1 MNMEPKLKVNSPFIS
16 VVKNGDDYDVILDAP
31 PRSMW
36 GQAEGQRGYCGETS
50 FQTSGIFFGNW
61 ISQQIA
67 RDHADGVEL
76 LIGENEIKAAKGL
89 KYKFEK
95 FRSEDEEED
104 PGDEFLE
111 WARE

>member
-1 MNMEPKLKVNSPFIS
+1 M
-16 VVKNGDDYDVILDAP
+16 
-31 PRSMW
+31 
-36 GQAEGQRGYCGETS
+36 
-50 FQTSGIFFGNW
+50 
-61 ISQQIA
+61 
-67 RDHADGVEL
+67 EL